1 MGKKYLVRLTD
12 EQRAALEERFAE
24 PLTLRQRNRIQVLL
38 RSAAGET
45 DADIA
50 DELGISSN
58 TVTNARKRFAAEGLE
73 PALTEKPRTGGPAV
87 LGGKGEAVL
96 IGLAGPAAAEGRER
110 RRTVAHHARAE
121 DRTRGPRPGSHA
133 GGVRRDR
140 RERGRAAG

>member
-73 PALTEKPRTGGPAV
+73 PALTEKPRTAGRRYSISFCSAVSSSAHAWPNPANS
-87 LGGKGEAVL
+87 
-96 IGLAGPAAAEGRER
+96 PAARFSTTSSIWR
-110 RRTVAHHARAE
+110 KPRVWRT
-121 DRTRGPRPGSHA
+121 
-133 GGVRRDR
+133 
-140 RERGRAAG
+140 